1 MIYCSL
7 RFHKS
12 KPKWR
17 KHCTGSFPL
26 PPTQPSKPPAFK
38 NNYML
43 RCKLLEV
50 NFIVSSVPLPDR
62 RACSS
67 FVENKLYDIL
77 CSICILCSST
87 QVLYTWSW
95 FGNGRKRRIGNQWR
109 FCLYFFSFST
119 SLLQLLFL
127 FCVFNDH

>member
-7 RFHKS
+7 WFHKS

-17 KHCTGSFPL
+17 KHCTGSFPSPL
-26 PPTQPSKPPAFK
+26 TQPSKLPAFK
-38 NNYML
+38 NSYGL
-43 RCKLLEV
+43 CCKLLEV

-67 FVENKLYDIL
+67 YVENKLYDIL
-77 CSICILCSST
+77 CSIFIYV

-109 FCLYFFSFST
+109 FCLYFFFFFNFLVTIVISF
-119 SLLQLLFL
+119 LCF
-127 FCVFNDH
+127 